1 MARGDA
7 RALAE
12 DLHASRATEMCQFL
26 QRAADG
32 DRVRVNEMAA
42 A

>member
-1 MARGDA
+1 MNPVPRT
-7 RALAE
+7 
-12 DLHASRATEMCQFL
+12 ATEMCQFL